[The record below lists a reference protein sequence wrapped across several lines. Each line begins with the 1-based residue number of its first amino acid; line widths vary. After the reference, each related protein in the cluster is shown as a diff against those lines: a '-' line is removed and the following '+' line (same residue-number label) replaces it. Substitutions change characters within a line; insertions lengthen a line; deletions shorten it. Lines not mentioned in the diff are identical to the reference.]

1 MVHPPAPQKLRKN
14 IQITIS
20 LISPS
25 WNNVEQML
33 VEATSSY
40 MKDKKKK
47 KITCNQYDSLIA
59 FYSEL
64 FHWMSGEQQVPH
76 SALPQCP
83 IVTL

>member
-1 MVHPPAPQKLRKN
+1 M
-14 IQITIS
+14 
-20 LISPS
+20 
-25 WNNVEQML
+25 EQML